1 MAANIAQGAITV
13 VRNAREGKKY
23 SGRIGFQ
30 IQNQKPQ
37 TGGQDDEAE
46 NKSNLYQLWKAGET
60 RKERQKAASKILKGE
75 IKNE

>member
-1 MAANIAQGAITV
+1 VAANIAQGAITV

-46 NKSNLYQLWKAGET
+46 NIRRARLPT
-60 RKERQKAASKILKGE
+60 RGVHHGK
-75 IKNE
+75 